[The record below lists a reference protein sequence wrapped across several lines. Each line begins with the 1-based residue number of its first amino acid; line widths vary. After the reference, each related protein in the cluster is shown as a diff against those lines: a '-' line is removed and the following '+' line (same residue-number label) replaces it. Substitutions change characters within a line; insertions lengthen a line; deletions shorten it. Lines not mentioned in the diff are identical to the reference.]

1 MKFRFNWYTL
11 GFGALLAL
19 MDSISLPILKGVKMN
34 EWPRWLLSIPICLY
48 ALDPI
53 IFYTALGTETLTI
66 MNIVWDLMSDV
77 IVTIIGIFFFKE
89 VLPLSKKIGVGM
101 SFIGLFLMTYEGDGW
116 GDMFSGWFN

>member
-101 SFIGLFLMTYEGDGW
+101 SFIGLFLMTYEGDGLN
-116 GDMFSGWFN
+116 DIFAGWFN

>member
-19 MDSISLPILKGVKMN
+19 IDSISLPILKGVKMN

-53 IFYTALGTETLTI
+53 IFYTALGTESLTI

-116 GDMFSGWFN
+116 SDMFSGWFN

>member
-101 SFIGLFLMTYEGDGW
+101 SFIGLFLMTYEGDGLN
-116 GDMFSGWFN
+116 DMFAGWFN